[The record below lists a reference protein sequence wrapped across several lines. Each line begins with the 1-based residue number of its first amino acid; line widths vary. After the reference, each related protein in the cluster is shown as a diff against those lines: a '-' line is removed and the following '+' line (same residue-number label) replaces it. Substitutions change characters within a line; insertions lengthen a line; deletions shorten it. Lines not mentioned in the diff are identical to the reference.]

1 MDNKRIEEFCKEV
14 ERFNQPDRHFNPY
27 MSSYNLCNESISGF
41 KSELKSLAKKI
52 LINLSIVAI
61 VIGLYY
67 IFR

>member
-1 MDNKRIEEFCKEV
+1 MDNKKIEEFCKEV

-27 MSSYNLCNESISGF
+27 MSSYKLCNESISGF

>member
-41 KSELKSLAKKI
+41 KSELKFLGKKI
-52 LINLSIVAI
+52 LIYLIIVVI
-61 VIGLYY
+61 FIGLYY

>member
-41 KSELKSLAKKI
+41 KSELKSLTKKF
-52 LINLSIVAI
+52 LISVSIVAI

>member
-27 MSSYNLCNESISGF
+27 MSSYKLCNESISGF
-41 KSELKSLAKKI
+41 KSELKSLTKKF
-52 LINLSIVAI
+52 LISVSIVAI

>member
-27 MSSYNLCNESISGF
+27 MSSYNLCNESIGGF
-41 KSELKSLAKKI
+41 KSELKSLTKKF
-52 LINLSIVAI
+52 LISVSIVAI

>member
-27 MSSYNLCNESISGF
+27 MSSYKLCNESISGF

>member
-27 MSSYNLCNESISGF
+27 MSSYKLCNESINGF

>member
-1 MDNKRIEEFCKEV
+1 MDKKTEELCKEI

-41 KSELKSLAKKI
+41 KSELKSLGKKI
-52 LINLSIVAI
+52 LIYLIIVAI
-61 VIGLYY
+61 FIGLYY

>member
-14 ERFNQPDRHFNPY
+14 ERFNQSDRHFNPY

-41 KSELKSLAKKI
+41 KSELKSLTKKF
-52 LINLSIVAI
+52 LISVSIVAI